1 MLMGKQKCYNSGLSV
16 EVLAYALFDQKA
28 STLPFIRSISF
39 QPSNGSYLEEYIP
52 LAWQAQKKLE
62 KHKNALFKSS
72 FHPHSFLD
80 WFNKM

>member
-28 STLPFIRSISF
+28 STLPFIWSISF

-52 LAWQAQKKLE
+52 LK
-62 KHKNALFKSS
+62 
-72 FHPHSFLD
+72 
-80 WFNKM
+80 

>member
-52 LAWQAQKKLE
+52 LHKICKK
-62 KHKNALFKSS
+62 AG
-72 FHPHSFLD
+72 
-80 WFNKM
+80 

>member
-28 STLPFIRSISF
+28 STLPLIWSISF

-52 LAWQAQKKLE
+52 LE
-62 KHKNALFKSS
+62 K
-72 FHPHSFLD
+72 
-80 WFNKM
+80 